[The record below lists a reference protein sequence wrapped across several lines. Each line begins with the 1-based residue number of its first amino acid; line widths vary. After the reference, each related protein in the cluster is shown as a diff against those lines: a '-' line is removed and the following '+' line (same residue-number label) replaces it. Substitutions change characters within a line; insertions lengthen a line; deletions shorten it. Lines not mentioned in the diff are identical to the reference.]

1 MIASL
6 SGLVLVKTPNAV
18 IVDVGGV
25 GYEAFVSGRTYD
37 ALPETGHACFLH
49 VQTVVREDAI
59 HLFGFHTKEEKD
71 LFLLLITV
79 SGIGPRLAQTILSGI
94 GVDELCRAI
103 TGKDLSRLTA
113 LPGIGKKTAQR
124 ICVDLAEKVGGLGG
138 FPADAG
144 GARPQPAPAGE
155 ADAMSDAVSALV
167 NLGYPQATAWQALR
181 AVEQQLGEGAA
192 PLKVEELLR
201 QALRFLAAR

>member
-6 SGLVLVKTPNAV
+6 SGLILVKSPNV
-18 IVDVGGV
+18 LIVDVGGV

-37 ALPETGHACFLH
+37 ACPETGHACFLH

-59 HLFGFHTKEEKD
+59 HLFGFHTREEKEM
-71 LFLLLITV
+71 FLLLITV
-79 SGIGPRLAQTILSGI
+79 SGIGPRLALTILSGI

-124 ICVDLAEKVGGLGG
+124 ICVDLAEKVGGLGC
-138 FPADAG
+138 F
-144 GARPQPAPAGE
+144 PAGE
-155 ADAMSDAVSALV
+155 AGLRSMTAPTGESDATSDAASALI

-181 AVEQQLGEGAA
+181 AVEQQMAEGTP
-192 PLKVEELLR
+192 PLKVEELIR
-201 QALRFLAAR
+201 QALRFLALR